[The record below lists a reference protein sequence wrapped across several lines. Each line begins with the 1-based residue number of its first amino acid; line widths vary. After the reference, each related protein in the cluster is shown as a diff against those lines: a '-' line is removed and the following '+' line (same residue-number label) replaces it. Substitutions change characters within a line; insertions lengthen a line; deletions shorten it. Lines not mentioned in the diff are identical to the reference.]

1 MHAIAV
7 AGSNII
13 RDCALVIGQKI
24 RSEDG
29 VKDAVM
35 LIETYT
41 TDFHSNVNH
50 GFKK

>member
-7 AGSNII
+7 DGSNVI
-13 RDCALVIGQKI
+13 RDCALVIGQKT

-35 LIETYT
+35 LIEIYT
-41 TDFHSNVNH
+41 TEFHSNVNH